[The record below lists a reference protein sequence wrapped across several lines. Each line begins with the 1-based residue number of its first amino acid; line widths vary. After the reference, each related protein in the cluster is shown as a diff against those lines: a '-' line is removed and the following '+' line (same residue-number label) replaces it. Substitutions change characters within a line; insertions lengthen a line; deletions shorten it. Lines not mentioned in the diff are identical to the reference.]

1 MASKS
6 LDSPPNFL
14 TPRGWENTLA
24 LMAIEASYFAGLDI
38 GGTTVKAVLV
48 NHLAE
53 QVGPLTEV
61 RSLVKDG
68 YEATFGQLDQALDQ
82 LASGAGIDRRA
93 IAGIGLDVPAPS
105 SDGVIWGKA
114 NLGDDWVGTDIRGKL
129 SARTGVPVHMT
140 NDGNAAALGEYA
152 LRRKHIGGLM
162 LVAPGTGLGGGF
174 VLPGGR
180 GYEGANGLALEIGHI
195 SVPFR
200 EDDGDLPVCSCG
212 LKGCAE
218 AWVSLVALRRRLRL
232 ELAKPEWAAHPLN
245 SPDIP
250 VEEKAFK
257 LRDYA
262 ENDDPLAVQ
271 IFKQQ
276 GFILGY
282 AIADMVRTLDPGLV
296 VIGGGLAETS
306 FREHYLAWIN
316 EGFSDRAWPVY
327 RHSPLDGDKVTT
339 QFEWAIGGDAAAAI
353 GMAYTARELF
363 Q

>member
-1 MASKS
+1 MAN
-6 LDSPPNFL
+6 D
-14 TPRGWENTLA
+14 T
-24 LMAIEASYFAGLDI
+24 SYYAGLDI

-48 NHLAE
+48 NYLAE

-68 YEATFGQLDQALDQ
+68 FEATFGQLDKALDQ
-82 LASGAGIDRRA
+82 LATGAGIERGG
-93 IAGIGLDVPAPS
+93 IKGIGLDVPAPS
-105 SDGVIWGKA
+105 SNGVIWGRA
-114 NLGDDWVGTDIRGKL
+114 NLGEDWVGTDICGKL
-129 SARTGVPVHMT
+129 STRTGVPVHMT

-152 LRRKHIGGLM
+152 LRRKHLGSLL

-180 GYEGANGLALEIGHI
+180 GYEGANGMALEVGHI

-200 EDDGDLPVCSCG
+200 EDDGQLPLCSCG
-212 LKGCAE
+212 LTGCVE

-232 ELAKPEWAAHPLN
+232 ELAKMEWAEHPLN
-245 SPDIP
+245 SDEIP

-257 LRDYA
+257 LREFA
-262 ENDDPLAVQ
+262 EKGDPLAVQ

-276 GFILGY
+276 GFIFGY
-282 AIADMVRTLDPGLV
+282 AIADMVRAFDPGLV
-296 VIGGGLAETS
+296 VIGGGLAETT
-306 FREHYLAWIN
+306 FREKYMEWIQ
-316 EGFSDRAWPVY
+316 EGFADRAWPVY
-327 RHSPLDGDKVTT
+327 RRSPINPEQVTT

-353 GMAYTARELF
+353 GMAYTAQEMF